1 MRLFVIVNARGK
13 GKVYFVK
20 IEKSKKAIWT
30 TGPYGEIRK
39 KRGNENQTTFE
50 ESVAVYTEDVQ
61 KAATF
66 ETREAA
72 ESVIAENSILQ
83 FCQVVKIDG

>member
-1 MRLFVIVNARGK
+1 MFVIVNTRGK

-20 IEKSKKAIWT
+20 VEKSKKALWT

-39 KRGNENQTTFE
+39 KRGGELQTVHE

-61 KAATF
+61 KAATY

-72 ESVIAENSILQ
+72 ESMIAENSILR
-83 FCQVVKIDG
+83 FCQEVKIDD

>member
-1 MRLFVIVNARGK
+1 MFVIVNARGK

-20 IEKSKKAIWT
+20 VEKSKKALWT

-39 KRGNENQTTFE
+39 KRGGELQTVHE

-66 ETREAA
+66 ETREAV

-83 FCQVVKIDG
+83 FCQAVKIDG

>member
-1 MRLFVIVNARGK
+1 MFVIVNARGK

-20 IEKSKKAIWT
+20 VEKSKKALWT

-39 KRGNENQTTFE
+39 KRGGELQTMHE
-50 ESVAVYTEDVQ
+50 ESVAVYTEDAQ

-66 ETREAA
+66 ETKEAA
-72 ESVIAENSILQ
+72 ESAIAENSILQ
-83 FCQVVKIDG
+83 FCHIEKEEK

>member
-1 MRLFVIVNARGK
+1 MFVIVNTRGK

-20 IEKSKKAIWT
+20 IQKSKKTIWT
-30 TGPYGEIRK
+30 LGPYGEIRQ
-39 KRGNENQTTFE
+39 KRGGELQTVHE

-61 KAATF
+61 KAATY

-72 ESVIAENSILQ
+72 EAVITENSILQ

>member
-1 MRLFVIVNARGK
+1 MRLFVIANTRGRE
-13 GKVYFVK
+13 KVYFVK
-20 IEKSKKAIWT
+20 VEKSKKAIWT

-39 KRGNENQTTFE
+39 KRGGELQTTHE
-50 ESVAVYTEDVQ
+50 ESVVVYTEDVQ
-61 KAATF
+61 KAAKY

-72 ESVIAENSILQ
+72 ENVIAENSILR

>member
-1 MRLFVIVNARGK
+1 MFVIVNARGK

-20 IEKSKKAIWT
+20 VEKSKKALWT

-39 KRGNENQTTFE
+39 KRGGELQTTHE
-50 ESVAVYTEDVQ
+50 ESVVVYTEDVQ
-61 KAATF
+61 KAAKY

-72 ESVIAENSILQ
+72 ENVIAENSILR

>member
-1 MRLFVIVNARGK
+1 MFVIVNARGK

-20 IEKSKKAIWT
+20 VEKSKKALWT

-39 KRGNENQTTFE
+39 KRGGELQTVHE

-61 KAATF
+61 KAATY

-72 ESVIAENSILQ
+72 ESVIAENSILR
-83 FCQVVKIDG
+83 FCQIEDAH

>member
-1 MRLFVIVNARGK
+1 MFVIVNARGK

-20 IEKSKKAIWT
+20 VQKSKRTIWT
-30 TGPYGEIRK
+30 LGPYGEIRK
-39 KRGNENQTTFE
+39 KRGGEMHTTHE
-50 ESVAVYTEDVQ
+50 ESVVVYTEDVQ
-61 KAATF
+61 KAATY

-83 FCQVVKIDG
+83 FCQVVKIDD

>member
-1 MRLFVIVNARGK
+1 LFVIVNTRGK

-20 IEKSKKAIWT
+20 VEKSKKALWT

-39 KRGNENQTTFE
+39 KRGSEMHTTHE

-61 KAATF
+61 KAAKY

-83 FCQVVKIDG
+83 FCQVVKRE

>member
-1 MRLFVIVNARGK
+1 MFVIVNARGK

-20 IEKSKKAIWT
+20 VEKSKKALWT

-39 KRGNENQTTFE
+39 KRGGELQTVHE

-61 KAATF
+61 KAATY

-72 ESVIAENSILQ
+72 ERVIAENSILQ
-83 FCQVVKIDG
+83 FCQEVKIDD

>member
-1 MRLFVIVNARGK
+1 MRLFVIVNTRGK

-20 IEKSKKAIWT
+20 IQKSKKTIWT
-30 TGPYGEIRK
+30 LGPYGEIRQ
-39 KRGNENQTTFE
+39 KRGGELQTVHE

-61 KAATF
+61 KVAKY

-72 ESVIAENSILQ
+72 ENVIAENSILQ
-83 FCQVVKIDG
+83 FCQVVKWE

>member
-1 MRLFVIVNARGK
+1 MFVIVNARGK
-13 GKVYFVK
+13 GKIYFVK
-20 IEKSKKAIWT
+20 VEKSKKAIWT

-39 KRGNENQTTFE
+39 KRGGELQTVHE

-66 ETREAA
+66 ETREAV

-83 FCQVVKIDG
+83 FCQAVKIDG

>member
-1 MRLFVIVNARGK
+1 MFVIVNARGK

-20 IEKSKKAIWT
+20 VEKSKKALWT

-39 KRGNENQTTFE
+39 KRGGELQTVHE

-72 ESVIAENSILQ
+72 EAVIVENSILQ
-83 FCQVVKIDG
+83 FCHIEEEAK

>member
-1 MRLFVIVNARGK
+1 LFVIVNARGK

-20 IEKSKKAIWT
+20 VEKSKKALWT

-39 KRGNENQTTFE
+39 KRGGELQTVHE

-61 KAATF
+61 KAATY
-66 ETREAA
+66 ETRDAA
-72 ESVIAENSILQ
+72 EAVIAENSILQ
-83 FCQVVKIDG
+83 FCQVVKIDD

>member
-1 MRLFVIVNARGK
+1 MFVIVNTRGK

-20 IEKSKKAIWT
+20 VEKSKKALWT
-30 TGPYGEIRK
+30 TGPYGEIRQ
-39 KRGNENQTTFE
+39 KRGGELQTVHE

-61 KAATF
+61 KAAKY

-72 ESVIAENSILQ
+72 ESVIADNLILR

>member
-1 MRLFVIVNARGK
+1 LFVIVNARGK

-20 IEKSKKAIWT
+20 IQKSKKTIWT
-30 TGPYGEIRK
+30 LGPYGEIRQ
-39 KRGNENQTTFE
+39 KRGGELQTVHE

-61 KAATF
+61 KAATY

-72 ESVIAENSILQ
+72 EAVITENSILR
-83 FCQVVKIDG
+83 FCQVVKWE

>member
-1 MRLFVIVNARGK
+1 VIVNARGK

-20 IEKSKKAIWT
+20 VQKSKKAIWT

-39 KRGNENQTTFE
+39 KRGGELQTVHD
-50 ESVAVYTEDVQ
+50 ESVAVYMEDVR
-61 KAATF
+61 KAAKY
-66 ETREAA
+66 ETREVA

>member
-1 MRLFVIVNARGK
+1 MYVIVNARGK

-20 IEKSKKAIWT
+20 VEKSKKALWT

-39 KRGNENQTTFE
+39 KRGGELQTVHE
-50 ESVAVYTEDVQ
+50 ESVAVYTEYVK
-61 KAATF
+61 KAATY

-72 ESVIAENSILQ
+72 ENVIAENSILR

>member
-1 MRLFVIVNARGK
+1 MFVIVNTRGK

-20 IEKSKKAIWT
+20 VEKSKKALWT

-39 KRGNENQTTFE
+39 KRGGELQTMHE
-50 ESVAVYTEDVQ
+50 ESVAVYTEDAQ

-66 ETREAA
+66 ETKEAA
-72 ESVIAENSILQ
+72 ESVITENLILQ

>member
-1 MRLFVIVNARGK
+1 MFVIVNTRGK

-20 IEKSKKAIWT
+20 VEKSKKALWT

-39 KRGNENQTTFE
+39 KRGGELQTVHE

-61 KAATF
+61 KAAKY

-72 ESVIAENSILQ
+72 ESVIAENPILR
-83 FCQVVKIDG
+83 FCQVVKIDD

>member
-1 MRLFVIVNARGK
+1 MFVIVNTRGK

-20 IEKSKKAIWT
+20 VEKSKKAIWT

-39 KRGNENQTTFE
+39 KRGNETQTTFE
-50 ESVAVYTEDVQ
+50 ESVAVYQEDIQ
-61 KAATF
+61 KAAKY

-83 FCQVVKIDG
+83 FCHIEEEAK

>member
-1 MRLFVIVNARGK
+1 MFVIVNARGK

-20 IEKSKKAIWT
+20 IQKSKKAIWT

-39 KRGNENQTTFE
+39 KRGGELQTVHE
-50 ESVAVYTEDVQ
+50 ESVAVYTEDVK
-61 KAATF
+61 KAAIY
-66 ETREAA
+66 EAREAA

>member
-1 MRLFVIVNARGK
+1 MFVIVNARGK

-20 IEKSKKAIWT
+20 VEKSKKALWT

-39 KRGNENQTTFE
+39 KRGDEMHTTHE
-50 ESVAVYTEDVQ
+50 ESVVVYTEDVQ
-61 KAATF
+61 KAAKF

-72 ESVIAENSILQ
+72 ESVIAENSILR
-83 FCQVVKIDG
+83 FCQVVKIE

>member
-1 MRLFVIVNARGK
+1 MFVIVNTRGK

-20 IEKSKKAIWT
+20 VEKSKKALWT

-39 KRGNENQTTFE
+39 KRGGELQTVHE
-50 ESVAVYTEDVQ
+50 ESVAVYTEDVK

-66 ETREAA
+66 ETRESA
-72 ESVIAENSILQ
+72 ESVITENSILR
-83 FCQVVKIDG
+83 FCQVVKIDD

>member
-1 MRLFVIVNARGK
+1 LFVIANTRGRE
-13 GKVYFVK
+13 KVYFIKV
-20 IEKSKKAIWT
+20 EKSKKALWT

-39 KRGNENQTTFE
+39 KRGGEMHTTHE

-61 KAATF
+61 KAATY

-72 ESVIAENSILQ
+72 EAVITENSILR
-83 FCQVVKIDG
+83 FCQVVKWE